1 MGWKGGLVVAAN
13 AEERG
18 EAGEAIFGEAM
29 EAISDEGSEGWRG
42 GALGIGEAA
51 ADGKFD
57 ALGGF
62 DAERAEFSCEFS
74 FAWEMSDDRGLGI
87 VVGFDLEK
95 GGGASGI
102 VGGLGLAEHQAF
114 AAEVDDAV
122 AFGDQVGAAFAG
134 VLDDQFDVRIFGG
147 DGGLEEFEAFFERA
161 FGGRGIED
169 HEADFFPTIVRVVG
183 ADYAESGFELAS
195 SQPEL
200 AIEGDILG
208 ELGEEIVWGD
218 DGVAVP
224 GEEFLAIPEAAL
236 AVVFF
241 ANPPSCGVDGGVPDI
256 GEKECWRRD
265 CGGGL
270 GWRWGKFGEGD

>member
-1 MGWKGGLVVAAN
+1 
-13 AEERG
+13 
-18 EAGEAIFGEAM
+18 M
-29 EAISDEGSEGWRG
+29 EAISDEGSEGWGG

-51 ADGKFD
+51 PDGEFD
-57 ALGGF
+57 SIVGF
-62 DAERAEFSCEFS
+62 DAERAEFSREFS
-74 FAWEMSDDRGLGI
+74 FAWEMGDDRGFGI

-134 VLDDQFDVRIFGG
+134 VLGDQFDVRIFGG

-169 HEADFFPTIVRVVG
+169 HEADFFPTIVWGVG
-183 ADYAESGFELAS
+183 VDRAESGFELAA
-195 SQPEL
+195 PEPEF
-200 AIEGDILG
+200 AIERDIG
-208 ELGEEIVWGD
+208 GQLGEEIVWGA
-218 DGVAVP
+218 DGVSVF

-241 ANPPSCGVDGGVPDI
+241 ADPPSCGVDGGVPDI
-256 GEKECWRRD
+256 GEQQCWGRD
-265 CGGGL
+265 FGGGF

>member
-1 MGWKGGLVVAAN
+1 
-13 AEERG
+13 
-18 EAGEAIFGEAM
+18 M

-42 GALGIGEAA
+42 GSLGIGKATP
-51 ADGKFD
+51 DGKFD

-134 VLDDQFDVRIFGG
+134 VLDD
-147 DGGLEEFEAFFERA
+147 
-161 FGGRGIED
+161 
-169 HEADFFPTIVRVVG
+169 
-183 ADYAESGFELAS
+183 
-195 SQPEL
+195 
-200 AIEGDILG
+200 
-208 ELGEEIVWGD
+208 
-218 DGVAVP
+218 
-224 GEEFLAIPEAAL
+224 
-236 AVVFF
+236 
-241 ANPPSCGVDGGVPDI
+241 
-256 GEKECWRRD
+256 
-265 CGGGL
+265 
-270 GWRWGKFGEGD
+270 